1 MLIPALRFLVLQQY
15 LKENEG
21 SLTTILCVPGI
32 YTFPGFSWCSA
43 PHCARYTPTRTV
55 RPPWRPCAASA
66 FRSSRTVQ
74 DATGGAGA
82 ETAAAVPR
90 QAEVC
95 TLASTERTRGSGR
108 RGEALDGRRG
118 AEWRRRGRRGG
129 STNFSSPT
137 VLRKRYRR
145 FLLLSKVHL
154 TTLGYTTLIYCGQ

>member
-66 FRSSRTVQ
+66 FRSSVTVQ
-74 DATGGAGA
+74 DASGV
-82 ETAAAVPR
+82 AVVNCS
-90 QAEVC
+90 VC
-95 TLASTERTRGSGR
+95 PPTRGSLYFDIHREIIREMQTPGSSQMRDVGGR
-108 RGEALDGRRG
+108 RSALSSAPRHQLFLANR
-118 AEWRRRGRRGG
+118 
-129 STNFSSPT
+129 ST
-137 VLRKRYRR
+137 
-145 FLLLSKVHL
+145 
-154 TTLGYTTLIYCGQ
+154 

>member
-1 MLIPALRFLVLQQY
+1 MLQQY
-15 LKENEG
+15 LKANEG

-66 FRSSRTVQ
+66 FRSSVTVQ
-74 DATGGAGA
+74 DASGVAGA
-82 ETAAAVPR
+82 STAASVPR
-90 QAEVC
+90 QGEVC
-95 TLASTERTRGSGR
+95 TLTSTERSSGR
-108 RGEALDGRRG
+108 CRRLDHLRWGMLEGEGPRWAPHLV
-118 AEWRRRGRRGG
+118 
-129 STNFSSPT
+129 TNFSSPT

-154 TTLGYTTLIYCGQ
+154 TTLGYTTLIYRGQ